1 MALYPGAN
9 QRPIAPG
16 ANDPEIIPCGVILHT
31 DAGNSK
37 SLYGYF
43 KDKSGGIESHFHIP
57 KELKPEQYRDTSR
70 EADANLKANSFLR
83 GGKRYGFI
91 SVETQG
97 FATDEWNAH
106 QLEEIKKLLL
116 WAHQTHGIPLRVCPA
131 WNEDGV
137 GYHIMFG
144 SPGPW
149 TPVAKECP
157 GKRRVQ
163 QFNTVLVPWM
173 KSLLLGGGSTP
184 TPPVEED
191 MPLTDADVQKI
202 LNTKL
207 GESSIGDCLA
217 KARWIAQEFSSSGR
231 LTIQLNR
238 IENKL
243 AELEAKPDV
252 QP

>member
-16 ANDPEIIPCGVILHT
+16 VNDPAITPCGVILHT

-57 KELKPEQYRDTSR
+57 KEGKPEQYRDTSR
-70 EADANLKANSFLR
+70 EADANLKANSFMR

-97 FATDEWNAH
+97 YATDEWNPH
-106 QLEEIKKLLL
+106 QLDEIRKILL
-116 WAHQTHGIPLRVCPA
+116 WAHTVHGIPLHRCPA

-137 GYHIMFG
+137 GYHTMWG

-149 TPVAKECP
+149 TPVAKDCP
-157 GKRRVQ
+157 GKKRIK
-163 QFNTVLVPWM
+163 QFETVIVPWM
-173 KSLLLGGGSTP
+173 KNTSSGGSTP
-184 TPPVEED
+184 TPPVEVPEVV
-191 MPLTDADVQKI
+191 TDADIQKI
-202 LNTKL
+202 VSTLLATKV
-207 GESSIGDCLA
+207 GESSVADCLA
-217 KARWIAQEFSSSGR
+217 KARWTAEQFAQQGQFEN
-231 LTIQLNR
+231 QLDR
-238 IENKL
+238 IE
-243 AELEAKPDV
+243 EAVVKPDV